1 MASSDKNVR
10 AMTDANILFSGVA
23 FPRWPREV
31 LRHAVKGDYKLILC
45 PIVIEEARRN
55 LQKRYPERVADLDEF
70 LELTDYELVSDPS
83 LDDINANKN
92 LVRDL
97 SDVAVA
103 LAAIVAKADYL
114 ISEDKDLTVQDET
127 TAELRKHIKVMLS
140 GTFLREV
147 MGWSSEDLEKLR
159 HRKWSDVEEES
170 KKKQED
176 EQSS

>member
-83 LDDINANKN
+83 LDDINSNKN

-114 ISEDKDLTVQDET
+114 ISEDKDFTVQDES
-127 TAELRKHIKVMLS
+127 TAELRKQIKVILS

-147 MGWSSEDLEKLR
+147 MGWTSEELEAIR
-159 HRKWSDVEEES
+159 HRWWSEIEEAE
-170 KKKQED
+170 KKQED